1 MTTKEIESL
10 DPPTSYKDNL
20 TLIERRALT
29 ELSRESNLVIKS
41 SDKGGNIVLM
51 DKNNYIEM
59 CMEHLENT
67 DIYRCLSTDPTIEY
81 LTELRSILETAETE
95 GVISSD
101 E

>member
-1 MTTKEIESL
+1 MTTNESL

-20 TLIERRALT
+20 TLAERRALI

-51 DKNNYIEM
+51 DKANYIEM

-67 DIYRCLSTDPTIEY
+67 DMYRRLPTDPTTEY
-81 LTELRSILETAETE
+81 LTELKSILEIAEIE
-95 GVISSD
+95 GIISND
-101 E
+101 